1 MSAIGGD
8 SRLDPSAPRGGADDI
23 PRRLENLPA
32 SSYLWRLVIL
42 LSLGGC
48 FEIYDLFLTGYI
60 APGLNRS
67 GLLTTTTQAFFGF
80 SGVGAFVAATFAGL
94 FVGTFFLGFLADR
107 FGRRS
112 IFTYALLGYSAASV
126 VMAFQT
132 TAGGVLLWR
141 FIAGIGIG
149 VEIITIDAYITELVP
164 SWMRGRAF
172 AVNQAVMFV
181 AVPIVAALAWWL
193 VPLSPYGLD
202 GWRWVVLIGAAASMI
217 IWVLRLYVPES
228 PLWLARHGRIEDAVK
243 ILTTLESSGGT
254 APARQGGPTENV
266 VRRSAAKL
274 GHADLFKAP
283 YLSLVVLLMVFNFCQ
298 AFGFYG
304 FANWVPTLLVEKGIT
319 VTKSLQYSFIV
330 AFAYPIAPLLA
341 ASFADRFERKW
352 IICGASV
359 AIIVFGL
366 AFSQLILPALL
377 ILCGVLLTA
386 SNMTMSYAYHAYQ
399 TEVFPTAIRAR
410 ASGLVY
416 SMSRVSA
423 MFSGF
428 IVAYMLRE
436 TGVGGV
442 FGLITIAMIIVIV
455 AIATL
460 RPERS
465 RQTTRRLNIPP
476 RTDRPCR
483 SACAWLAEARVC
495 RPEQSRHVECRRQG
509 ALPDPFPA
517 DAFHPVAF
525 DRSGAGVDHR
535 AGFCASTAAQLV
547 RHFRR
552 GLGRGDAGPG
562 I

>member
-1 MSAIGGD
+1 MSGIGTG
-8 SRLDPSAPRGGADDI
+8 LDGGATRAAADAI
-23 PRRLENLPA
+23 AQRIENLPA

-67 GLLTTTTQAFFGF
+67 GLLTATTEAFFGF
-80 SGVGAFVAATFAGL
+80 SGIGAFVAATFAGL

-107 FGRRS
+107 YGRKA

-126 VMAFQT
+126 IMAFQT
-132 TAGGVLLWR
+132 TSGGVLLWR
-141 FIAGIGIG
+141 FIAGVGIGI
-149 VEIITIDAYITELVP
+149 EIITIDAFITELVP

-181 AVPIVAALAWWL
+181 AVPVVAALAWWL
-193 VPLSPYGLD
+193 VPLSPYGVD

-228 PLWLARHGRIEDAVK
+228 PLWLARHGRTEEALRTLV
-243 ILTTLESSGGT
+243 TLEAGGSST
-254 APARQGGPTENV
+254 TERRERQPD
-266 VRRSAAKL
+266 RQAS
-274 GHADLFKAP
+274 HAVAEVGYMDLFKRP
-283 YLSLVVLLMVFNFCQ
+283 YVSLVALFMVFNFCQ

-330 AFAYPIAPLLA
+330 AFAYPLAPLLA

-359 AIIVFGL
+359 AIVAFGL
-366 AFSQLILPALL
+366 AFSQLVVPALL
-377 ILCGVLLTA
+377 IVCGVLLTA

-399 TEVFPTAIRAR
+399 TEVFPTSIRAR

-416 SMSRVSA
+416 SMSRISA

-442 FGLITIAMIIVIV
+442 FGLITAAMIVVIV
-455 AIATL
+455 SLAAFG
-460 RPERS
+460 PEVRGKS
-465 RQTTRRLNIPP
+465 L
-476 RTDRPCR
+476 
-483 SACAWLAEARVC
+483 
-495 RPEQSRHVECRRQG
+495 
-509 ALPDPFPA
+509 
-517 DAFHPVAF
+517 DA
-525 DRSGAGVDHR
+525 
-535 AGFCASTAAQLV
+535 
-547 RHFRR
+547 
-552 GLGRGDAGPG
+552 
-562 I
+562 

>member
-1 MSAIGGD
+1 MSGID
-8 SRLDPSAPRGGADDI
+8 SGVELAGPLGGADEI
-23 PRRLENLPA
+23 SRRLENLPA

-80 SGVGAFVAATFAGL
+80 SGIGAFVAATFAGL

-107 FGRRS
+107 FGRKA

-126 VMAFQT
+126 VMACQST
-132 TAGGVLLWR
+132 SDGVLLWR
-141 FIAGIGIG
+141 FVAGVGIGI
-149 VEIITIDAYITELVP
+149 EIITIDAYITELVP

-172 AVNQAVMFV
+172 ALNQAVMFV
-181 AVPIVAALAWWL
+181 AVPVVAALAWWL
-193 VPLSPYGLD
+193 VPLSPYGID
-202 GWRWVVLIGAAASMI
+202 GWRWVVLIGAAASMV
-217 IWVLRLYVPES
+217 IWILRLYVPES
-228 PLWLARHGRIEDAVK
+228 PLWLARHGRSEEAVK
-243 ILTTLESSGGT
+243 ILVTLEGAGST
-254 APARQGGPTENV
+254 VRARQQKSANQPTA
-266 VRRSAAKL
+266 RAAAKV
-274 GHADLFKAP
+274 GYADLFKPP
-283 YLSLVVLLMVFNFCQ
+283 YLSLVALFMIFNFCQ

-359 AIIVFGL
+359 AIVAFGM
-366 AFSQLILPALL
+366 AFSQLVVPGLL

-399 TEVFPTAIRAR
+399 TEVFPTSIRAR

-416 SMSRVSA
+416 SMSRISA

-436 TGVGGV
+436 AGVVGV
-442 FGLITIAMIIVIV
+442 FGLITAAMLVVIV
-455 AIATL
+455 AMAAFGPNVRGKPL
-460 RPERS
+460 
-465 RQTTRRLNIPP
+465 
-476 RTDRPCR
+476 
-483 SACAWLAEARVC
+483 
-495 RPEQSRHVECRRQG
+495 
-509 ALPDPFPA
+509 
-517 DAFHPVAF
+517 DA
-525 DRSGAGVDHR
+525 
-535 AGFCASTAAQLV
+535 
-547 RHFRR
+547 
-552 GLGRGDAGPG
+552 
-562 I
+562 